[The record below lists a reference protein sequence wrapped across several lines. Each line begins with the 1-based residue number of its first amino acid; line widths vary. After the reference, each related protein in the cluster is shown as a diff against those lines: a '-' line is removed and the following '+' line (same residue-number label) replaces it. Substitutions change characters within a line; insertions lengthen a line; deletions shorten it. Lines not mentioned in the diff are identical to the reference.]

1 MLRWWC
7 AGHTLSQCINKV
19 SKAYKKNLPVARDKS
34 DVSRATGDVA
44 ARLGATVAMGRSG
57 GEVATGVVME
67 SVMAVILVAMCGAGS
82 GEHRLRSLFVNRR

>member
-1 MLRWWC
+1 MVVCRPY
-7 AGHTLSQCINKV
+7 AESM
-19 SKAYKKNLPVARDKS
+19 YKKNLPVARDKS
-34 DVSRATGDVA
+34 DVSRAAGDVA

-82 GEHRLRSLFVNRR
+82 GERRLCSLFVNRR